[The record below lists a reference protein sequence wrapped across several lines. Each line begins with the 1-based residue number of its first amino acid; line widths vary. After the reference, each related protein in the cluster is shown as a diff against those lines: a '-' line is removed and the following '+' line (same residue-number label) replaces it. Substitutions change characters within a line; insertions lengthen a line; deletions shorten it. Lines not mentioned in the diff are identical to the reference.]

1 MIQGDEVPG
10 FRLIHYLLRHMAQNS
25 KSVISI
31 AIFIKPYCNKDYY
44 LSSKKGAVMESKMI
58 SGQRLNTRDDKY
70 HIIKDMKIMI
80 FSRFKI
86 FN

>member
-31 AIFIKPYCNKDYY
+31 AIFIKAYCNKTV
-44 LSSKKGAVMESKMI
+44 LFSLKKGSCYGK
-58 SGQRLNTRDDKY
+58 
-70 HIIKDMKIMI
+70 
-80 FSRFKI
+80 
-86 FN
+86 